1 MTDPKIYLAIDNC
14 FASKRWT
21 RPADWAALIAD
32 LGIFYVECSADT
44 ECDPLY
50 LGKEYTKKWIAQTK
64 DACEKAGIHIANL
77 YSGHGTYS
85 TLGLAH
91 WDREVRQRF
100 RDQWIKPQAVTAR
113 ELGAGLGFFTHA
125 FDSYV
130 LQSPELYQD
139 TLQELI
145 CNFADLA
152 QYAGEIGLR
161 SISVEQ
167 MYSPHQVPWTVPGA
181 IDLLRRIYNIGEKP
195 FYLTT
200 DVGHMSGQQ
209 HFLKPT
215 GDSIE
220 KAFLEAK
227 ENKLSHRLWLGL
239 DASRALFDRAAKGN
253 LALDT
258 AIEQILQNAEKTP
271 YLFAE
276 ETDGDPYHW
285 LKQVGCYSPI
295 VHLQQNDGKSSPH
308 WPFDEQHNRQGIIR
322 GKEVL
327 MGLYESFCQPE
338 DATLPPKCN
347 KVVLTLEPF
356 ISTAGDNYT
365 EIRNLEASVTYWR
378 QFIPKDGMRLSEVIA
393 ALNKNTL

>member
-1 MTDPKIYLAIDNC
+1 
-14 FASKRWT
+14 
-21 RPADWAALIAD
+21 
-32 LGIFYVECSADT
+32 
-44 ECDPLY
+44 
-50 LGKEYTKKWIAQTK
+50 
-64 DACEKAGIHIANL
+64 
-77 YSGHGTYS
+77 
-85 TLGLAH
+85 
-91 WDREVRQRF
+91 
-100 RDQWIKPQAVTAR
+100 
-113 ELGAGLGFFTHA
+113 
-125 FDSYV
+125 
-130 LQSPELYQD
+130 
-139 TLQELI
+139 
-145 CNFADLA
+145 
-152 QYAGEIGLR
+152 
-161 SISVEQ
+161 
-167 MYSPHQVPWTVPGA
+167 
-181 IDLLRRIYNIGEKP
+181 
-195 FYLTT
+195 
-200 DVGHMSGQQ
+200 MSGQQ

-239 DASRALFDRAAKGN
+239 DASRALFDRAARGN

-347 KVVLTLEPF
+347 KVVLIGETVPVVWIFGWIDDSPVTVEMDTGKGTEKFTLKQT
-356 ISTAGDNYT
+356 S
-365 EIRNLEASVTYWR
+365 
-378 QFIPKDGMRLSEVIA
+378 
-393 ALNKNTL
+393 